1 MIVVLI
7 IQAFIPDG
15 VDPDSPCFSTIMAVL
30 PGLFAIGFHQRYMF
44 YPSLRFC
51 NLIGDL
57 LPYR

>member
-44 YPSLRFC
+44 YPSL
-51 NLIGDL
+51 
-57 LPYR
+57 